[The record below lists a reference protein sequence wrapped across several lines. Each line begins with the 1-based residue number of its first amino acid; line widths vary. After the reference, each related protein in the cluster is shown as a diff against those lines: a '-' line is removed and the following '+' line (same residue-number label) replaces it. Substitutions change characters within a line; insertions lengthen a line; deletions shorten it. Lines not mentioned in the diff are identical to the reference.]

1 MTMTTI
7 SRGFNITGRYR
18 STAHL
23 VTDVRYVVDGILK
36 KARTKLKVESERTKL
51 AELQALFISFLD
63 DEFGARIVL

>member
-1 MTMTTI
+1 M
-7 SRGFNITGRYR
+7 
-18 STAHL
+18 
-23 VTDVRYVVDGILK
+23 VDGILK